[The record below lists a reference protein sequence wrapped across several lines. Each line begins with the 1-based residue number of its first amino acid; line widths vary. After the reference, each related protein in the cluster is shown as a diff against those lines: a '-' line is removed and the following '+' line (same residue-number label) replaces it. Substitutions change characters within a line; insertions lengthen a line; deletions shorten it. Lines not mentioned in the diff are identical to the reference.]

1 MSSPNRIVTAATKDV
16 ATSTVKIDGAAIP
29 RTIRI
34 AGLVV
39 FKAIGKIP
47 FARIEI
53 HDGDPAAQTFE
64 ASSGELFVPGNEV
77 EILAG
82 YRSEEIPIFKGI
94 VVGQQLRVRTP
105 GPSILTVFCRHPLFK
120 ATLSRRSR
128 TFGNE
133 SDDAAIES
141 IFAEYGVSLTN
152 SAPSLPVQESLVQFQ
167 CTDWDLALGRAE
179 ANGLLLIPTDD
190 GAELLPPPAT
200 GEPVL
205 SLLFGAT
212 VVELDA
218 EMDART
224 QPSESTG
231 LAWDPAAQ
239 EAVSSTGGEP
249 TLPQAGN
256 LDGTT
261 LADAHGQPDHV
272 AHPAAI
278 SQEELDAFT
287 AGRLTLRRLARISG
301 RVRCEGT
308 PDPLPGG
315 FIELGGLGDRFSG
328 HLLISAVR
336 HAFFSGAWHTDI
348 QFGHPCKPLLET
360 GEDAS
365 QPPAAGMLPAIHGL
379 AIGVVTAMHN
389 DPASELRVQVSVPSL
404 GDTAAPVWAR
414 LAQFDAG
421 DSHGAFFLPE
431 VGNEVV
437 LGFLA
442 GDPRHPVVLGSLYS
456 SGHVAPLDPAEPNP
470 EKGYVS
476 REGLKLFFNDEA
488 KSILIETP
496 NGKAVELSDEAGIIR
511 IEDEHGNKFVLDSSG
526 VTIESASDLN
536 LKSGKDAKVNAGAN
550 LDLEAAAQLAVSASA
565 SLEVSAS
572 GTTTIKGALVQI
584 N

>member
-16 ATSTVKIDGAAIP
+16 ATYTVKIDGEAIP
-29 RTIRI
+29 RAVRI
-34 AGLVV
+34 AGIVV

-47 FARIEI
+47 FARVEV

-64 ASSGELFVPGNEV
+64 ASSGDLFVPGKEV

-82 YRSEEIPIFKGI
+82 YRSEETPIFKG
-94 VVGQQLRVRTP
+94 VVVSQQLRVRTP
-105 GPSILTVFCRHPLFK
+105 GPSVLTVYCRHPLFK

-133 SDDAAIES
+133 TDDAAIES
-141 IFAEYGVSLTN
+141 MFSEYEVSLNN
-152 SAPSLPVQESLVQFQ
+152 SAPTLPTHESLVQFQ
-167 CTDWDLALGRAE
+167 STDWDFALARAE

-190 GAELLPPPAT
+190 GAELLLPPES
-200 GEPVL
+200 GDPVL
-205 SLLFGAT
+205 SLLYGAT

-224 QPSESTG
+224 QPSEATG

-239 EAVSSTGGEP
+239 EAVSSTGAEP
-249 TLPQAGN
+249 TVPQAGN
-256 LDGTT
+256 LDGPT
-261 LADAHGQPDHV
+261 LAGAHGQPDHV

-287 AGRLTLRRLARISG
+287 AGRLAMRRLARVNG

-315 FIELGGLGDRFSG
+315 LIELSGLGDRFSG
-328 HLLISAVR
+328 QLLISAVR
-336 HAFFSGAWHTDI
+336 HAFFGGAWHTDI
-348 QFGHPCKPLLET
+348 QFGHPSKPLLET
-360 GEDAS
+360 GEEAS
-365 QPPAAGMLPAIHGL
+365 QPAAAGMLPAIHGL
-379 AIGVVTAMHN
+379 AIGVVTAIHN
-389 DPASELRVQVSVPSL
+389 DPASELRVQLSIPSL
-404 GDTAAPVWAR
+404 GDLAAPVWAR

-421 DSHGAFFLPE
+421 DGRGAFFLPE
-431 VGNEVV
+431 VGDEVV
-437 LGFLA
+437 LGFLT

-456 SGHVAPLDPAEPNP
+456 SGHLAPLDPAEPNP

-476 REGLKLFFNDEA
+476 REGLKLLFNDEA
-488 KSILIETP
+488 KSILIETA
-496 NGKAVELSDEAGIIR
+496 NGKTIELSDEAGAIR
-511 IEDEHGNKFVLDSSG
+511 IEDEHGNRIVLDSSG

-536 LKSGKDAKVNAGAN
+536 LISGKDAKVNSGAN
-550 LDLEAAAQLAVSASA
+550 LELEAAAQLAVSASA

>member
-1 MSSPNRIVTAATKDV
+1 MSSPNQIVTAATKDV
-16 ATSTVKIDGAAIP
+16 ATYTVKIDGEAIP
-29 RTIRI
+29 QAVRI
-34 AGLVV
+34 AGIVV

-47 FARIEI
+47 FARVEV

-64 ASSGELFVPGNEV
+64 ASSGDLFVPGNEV

-82 YRSEEIPIFKGI
+82 YRSEETPIFKG
-94 VVGQQLRVRTP
+94 VVVSQQLRVRTP
-105 GPSILTVFCRHPLFK
+105 GPSVLTVYCRHPLFK
-120 ATLSRRSR
+120 ATLGRRSR

-133 SDDAAIES
+133 TDDAAIES
-141 IFAEYGVSLTN
+141 IFSEYDVLLNS
-152 SAPSLPVQESLVQFQ
+152 SAPTLPVQESLVQFQ

-190 GAELLPPPAT
+190 GAELLLPPAS

-205 SLLFGAT
+205 SLLYGAT
-212 VVELDA
+212 VIELDA
-218 EMDART
+218 EMDARR
-224 QPSESTG
+224 QPSEATG

-239 EAVSSTGGEP
+239 ETVSATGPEP
-249 TLPQAGN
+249 TVPQAGN
-256 LDGTT
+256 LDGPT
-261 LADAHGQPDHV
+261 LAGAHGQPDHV

-278 SQEELDAFT
+278 SQEEMDAFT
-287 AGRLTLRRLARISG
+287 AGRLTMRRLARING

-315 FIELGGLGDRFSG
+315 LIELGGLGDRFSG
-328 HLLISAVR
+328 SLLISAVR

-348 QFGHPCKPLLET
+348 QFGFPSTPLLET
-360 GEDAS
+360 EEEAS
-365 QPPAAGMLPAIHGL
+365 QPAAAGMLPAIHGI
-379 AIGVVTAMHN
+379 AIGVVTAIHN
-389 DPASELRVQVSVPSL
+389 DPASELRVQVAIPSL
-404 GDTAAPVWAR
+404 GDLAAPVWAR

-421 DSHGAFFLPE
+421 DGRGAFFLPE
-431 VGNEVV
+431 EGDEVA

-456 SGHVAPLDPAEPNP
+456 SAHAGPLDPAEPNP

-476 REGLKLFFNDEA
+476 REGLKILFNDEA

-496 NGKAVELSDEAGIIR
+496 NGKVIELSDEAGAIR
-511 IEDEHGNKFVLDSSG
+511 IEDEHGNKIVLDSSG

-536 LKSGKDAKVNAGAN
+536 LKSGKDAKINSGAN
-550 LDLEAAAQLAVSASA
+550 LDLEAAAQLAISASA